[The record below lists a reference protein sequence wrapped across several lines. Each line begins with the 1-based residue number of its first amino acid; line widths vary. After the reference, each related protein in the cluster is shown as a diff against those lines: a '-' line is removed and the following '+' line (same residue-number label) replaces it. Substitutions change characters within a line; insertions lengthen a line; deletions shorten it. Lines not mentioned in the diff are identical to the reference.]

1 MYKMFF
7 KNRGIIGA
15 AIVCSLASCN
25 THPSNTPVSSNTYQ
39 GIQKLEF
46 NNPGLLVDLDVG
58 FKSVPMPMDFDGDG
72 DIDLLL
78 SQSGSYVESGIFY
91 YENISGNVDMPVFRF
106 GEQVSTD
113 RFRLGYDGK
122 FFEVSDVNGHYHVLT
137 PDRTNDQLLMYAD
150 VPENVFWKRITLPL
164 PARGHIQDTNYNTW
178 KLIDFDGDS
187 NYDLMCGLSSKT
199 GNYLLF
205 FKNKGSNE
213 SPEYEAPQKV
223 LTATGDPIG
232 NHLYLEVPLADYDHD
247 GDLDYIAISDF
258 SNIVYFENKGT
269 SKKHSFQ
276 EGVPL
281 KYKNELIQLYSLYG
295 NATKLRAVD
304 LDQDGF
310 VDILAGDEDGKVSF
324 LKNTGNIVD
333 GIPEFLPPRFLQQ
346 EAKFVD
352 VGALATPRVYDWDG
366 DGLQDIVSG
375 NGAGN
380 IYFIKNLG
388 GYFPKWDVP
397 KPLEVSGV
405 PIRIIPTEAR
415 PNTEEPHWGYTTIDV
430 GDWDDDGLPDI
441 LVNEHNGNIV
451 WLKNIG
457 SRKAPKLSAPKPIE
471 VEWKGEPQKPAWT
484 PGVSKGKE
492 LLAPW
497 RTSPFIMDLN
507 QDGLNDLV
515 MLDHEGYLVVY
526 PRIKEG
532 DTLKLGHPE
541 RKFLFPDGNP
551 ILLNQRTGSSHGRL
565 KITFADW
572 DGDGMEDLIFSSK
585 PAVDWMK
592 NIGMQDG
599 KMVLQYMGRV
609 VSKTLM
615 GHTDGPVV
623 SDFNND
629 GVPDLLVGTETGALF
644 YWERPNHEITTTMT
658 TTGKQ
663 QPAKYKYF
671 KR

>member
-1 MYKMFF
+1 M
-7 KNRGIIGA
+7 
-15 AIVCSLASCN
+15 
-25 THPSNTPVSSNTYQ
+25 
-39 GIQKLEF
+39 
-46 NNPGLLVDLDVG
+46 
-58 FKSVPMPMDFDGDG
+58 
-72 DIDLLL
+72 
-78 SQSGSYVESGIFY
+78 
-91 YENISGNVDMPVFRF
+91 
-106 GEQVSTD
+106 
-113 RFRLGYDGK
+113 
-122 FFEVSDVNGHYHVLT
+122 
-137 PDRTNDQLLMYAD
+137 
-150 VPENVFWKRITLPL
+150 
-164 PARGHIQDTNYNTW
+164 
-178 KLIDFDGDS
+178 
-187 NYDLMCGLSSKT
+187 
-199 GNYLLF
+199 
-205 FKNKGSNE
+205 
-213 SPEYEAPQKV
+213 
-223 LTATGDPIG
+223 
-232 NHLYLEVPLADYDHD
+232 
-247 GDLDYIAISDF
+247 
-258 SNIVYFENKGT
+258 
-269 SKKHSFQ
+269 
-276 EGVPL
+276 
-281 KYKNELIQLYSLYG
+281 
-295 NATKLRAVD
+295 
-304 LDQDGF
+304 
-310 VDILAGDEDGKVSF
+310 
-324 LKNTGNIVD
+324 
-333 GIPEFLPPRFLQQ
+333 QQ